1 MCESCLL
8 SFDIMQDPSLDTF
21 FFWNSGTEA
30 VEQSIKIARTT
41 TKRQN
46 IIAMQGGYHG
56 RTIGSLALTR
66 SKTIYGEGAS
76 PVMVR
81 SAPSSPSL
89 LTGSRTSPELS

>member
-8 SFDIMQDPSLDTF
+8 SPDILQDPSLNTF

-30 VEQSIKIARTT
+30 VEQSIKVARTT

-81 SAPSSPSL
+81 STPPSASL
-89 LTGSRTSPELS
+89 LIGFRTSLEPS